1 MNTLLSVN
9 TCRFKEFLPMGI
21 NCTKFRSGQKNGKGV
36 RQPDR
41 GWSPWY
47 SCGFAL
53 AKFLPL
59 AVAVCECCT
68 NTGKRYVC
76 FESPTL
82 LHVQSALIQFEYSH
96 DADFS
101 SSYPFVLVP
110 LIHLHCW
117 PMLHLM
123 FTGGSLFDST
133 SECAL

>member
-1 MNTLLSVN
+1 
-9 TCRFKEFLPMGI
+9 MGI

-47 SCGFAL
+47 SYGFAL

-59 AVAVCECCT
+59 AVAVCECRT

-101 SSYPFVLVP
+101 SSHSP
-110 LIHLHCW
+110 LC
-117 PMLHLM
+117 
-123 FTGGSLFDST
+123 S
-133 SECAL
+133 CASHPPTLLAHVALDVHRGKPV